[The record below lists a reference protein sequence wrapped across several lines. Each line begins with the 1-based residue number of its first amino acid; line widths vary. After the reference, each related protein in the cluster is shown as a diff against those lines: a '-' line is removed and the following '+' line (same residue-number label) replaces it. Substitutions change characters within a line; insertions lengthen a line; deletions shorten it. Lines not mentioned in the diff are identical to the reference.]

1 MFAELIEGAKR
12 AGLLPTGLSAWA
24 SVKTTAF
31 GGKAAQGHK
40 QLLRLDTR
48 PSRRPGESDES
59 LGQRIAFRIEER
71 VTGATSEAD
80 ARHEHGP

>member
-1 MFAELIEGAKR
+1 MDVPKAPEVFAELIEGAKR

-40 QLLRLDTR
+40 QLLRLDSA
-48 PSRRPGESDES
+48 PDLAAPGE
-59 LGQRIAFRIEER
+59 RR
-71 VTGATSEAD
+71 VARTAHRLPDRG
-80 ARHEHGP
+80 ARHLRHF